1 MNSSYSTQ
9 DIFNLLDLK
18 TNQGKSTSSPQSQE
32 SDSSI
37 KFNIS
42 PENNQEIDENF
53 STDKIG
59 DNLDGNPTQTQNSF
73 STQAQS
79 FSNTQAQNSLQTQ
92 GQNSFS
98 TRNQKSFSRN
108 PYVKFALISLVVGS
122 VAIFLGLLFAQG
134 NSIYSTFSK
143 DSSLADSSSNG
154 VNNPEKQL
162 DETDSLEERNAKL
175 SGELALAEQNDQIK
189 AIKDKLD
196 NEKDIPTVSVE
207 KPKTNPTPATTPVVK
222 TQAPTPRVQQPQPI
236 KNVVSQPPR
245 QIATPRPPQ
254 PQSLSPVQ
262 QRDPIEQW
270 QQLAQLGSY
279 GGGQQVN
286 QVLIAQTQPQTQLQ
300 PQPNSNNNIL
310 EVDTLPQTT
319 LVSQSLGTSLPLG
332 QQVSGVLSTPIAVPV
347 DLRNATADFVFMVT
361 LEEPLKSHQ
370 NETVLKA
377 GSTVIFAVSS
387 VQSGIIDSRAVAVI
401 SDGQEWKLDNDALQI
416 RLSNGSPLIAKLKDN
431 YSGEIAR
438 RDGATFIMGAL
449 TKTGE
454 LANRATSTSTFSG
467 IGGVSSTSTYNEP
480 NYVGAVIEG
489 GFGPL
494 TEQWQQRNQQ
504 AIGEMQNLSRL
515 WWLDAGIPV
524 QIWVTRSVELHNQ
537 HLKILNP

>member
-18 TNQGKSTSSPQSQE
+18 TNQGQSTSSPQSQE
-32 SDSSI
+32 SDGSI

-42 PENNQEIDENF
+42 PENNQEIDEDF

-59 DNLDGNPTQTQNSF
+59 YNLDGNPTQTQNSL
-73 STQAQS
+73 Q
-79 FSNTQAQNSLQTQ
+79 TQAQNSLQTQ
-92 GQNSFS
+92 TQNSFS

-270 QQLAQLGSY
+270 QQLDQLGSY

-286 QVLIAQTQPQTQLQ
+286 QVLIAQTQPQTQPQTQLQ

-319 LVSQSLGTSLPLG
+319 LVSQSLGTSLPFG

-347 DLRNATADFVFMVT
+347 DLRNATGDFVFMVT

-524 QIWVTRSVELHNQ
+524 QIWVTRSVDLHNQ

>member
-59 DNLDGNPTQTQNSF
+59 DNLDGNQTQIQNSF
-73 STQAQS
+73 P
-79 FSNTQAQNSLQTQ
+79 TQAQNSLQTQ

>member
-18 TNQGKSTSSPQSQE
+18 TNQGQSTSSPQSQE
-32 SDSSI
+32 SDGSI

-42 PENNQEIDENF
+42 TENNQEIDENF

-59 DNLDGNPTQTQNSF
+59 DNLDGNQTQIQNSF
-73 STQAQS
+73 P
-79 FSNTQAQNSLQTQ
+79 TQAQNSLQTQ
-92 GQNSFS
+92 TQNSFS

-207 KPKTNPTPATTPVVK
+207 KPKTNPTPAATPVVK

-286 QVLIAQTQPQTQLQ
+286 QVLIAQTQPQTQPQTQLQ

-524 QIWVTRSVELHNQ
+524 QIWVTRSVDLHNQ

>member
-18 TNQGKSTSSPQSQE
+18 TNQGQSTSSPQSQE
-32 SDSSI
+32 SDGSI

-42 PENNQEIDENF
+42 TENNQEIDENF

-59 DNLDGNPTQTQNSF
+59 DNLDGNQTQIQNSF
-73 STQAQS
+73 P
-79 FSNTQAQNSLQTQ
+79 TQAQNSLQTQ
-92 GQNSFS
+92 TQNSFS

-245 QIATPRPPQ
+245 HIATPRPPQ

-438 RDGATFIMGAL
+438 RDGATFVMGAL
-449 TKTGE
+449 TKAGE

-524 QIWVTRSVELHNQ
+524 QIWVTRSVDLHNQ

>member
-1 MNSSYSTQ
+1 
-9 DIFNLLDLK
+9 FC
-18 TNQGKSTSSPQSQE
+18 
-32 SDSSI
+32 
-37 KFNIS
+37 
-42 PENNQEIDENF
+42 
-53 STDKIG
+53 
-59 DNLDGNPTQTQNSF
+59 
-73 STQAQS
+73 
-79 FSNTQAQNSLQTQ
+79 
-92 GQNSFS
+92 
-98 TRNQKSFSRN
+98 
-108 PYVKFALISLVVGS
+108 
-122 VAIFLGLLFAQG
+122 
-134 NSIYSTFSK
+134 
-143 DSSLADSSSNG
+143 
-154 VNNPEKQL
+154 
-162 DETDSLEERNAKL
+162 
-175 SGELALAEQNDQIK
+175 
-189 AIKDKLD
+189 
-196 NEKDIPTVSVE
+196 
-207 KPKTNPTPATTPVVK
+207 
-222 TQAPTPRVQQPQPI
+222 
-236 KNVVSQPPR
+236 
-245 QIATPRPPQ
+245 
-254 PQSLSPVQ
+254 
-262 QRDPIEQW
+262 
-270 QQLAQLGSY
+270 
-279 GGGQQVN
+279 
-286 QVLIAQTQPQTQLQ
+286 
-300 PQPNSNNNIL
+300 
-310 EVDTLPQTT
+310 
-319 LVSQSLGTSLPLG
+319 
-332 QQVSGVLSTPIAVPV
+332 
-347 DLRNATADFVFMVT
+347 FMVT

-524 QIWVTRSVELHNQ
+524 QIWVTRSVDLHNQ

>member
-1 MNSSYSTQ
+1 MNPSYSTQ

-18 TNQGKSTSSPQSQE
+18 TNQGQSTSSPQSQE
-32 SDSSI
+32 SDGSI

-42 PENNQEIDENF
+42 TENNQEIDENF

-59 DNLDGNPTQTQNSF
+59 DNLDGNQTQIQNSF
-73 STQAQS
+73 P
-79 FSNTQAQNSLQTQ
+79 TQAQNSLQTQ
-92 GQNSFS
+92 TQNSFS

-207 KPKTNPTPATTPVVK
+207 KPKTNPTPAATPVVK
-222 TQAPTPRVQQPQPI
+222 TQTPTPRVQQPQPI

-286 QVLIAQTQPQTQLQ
+286 QVLIAQTQPQTQPQTQLQ

-347 DLRNATADFVFMVT
+347 DLRNATGDFVFMVT

-524 QIWVTRSVELHNQ
+524 QIWVTRSVDLHNQ

>member
-347 DLRNATADFVFMVT
+347 DLRNATGDFVFMVT

>member
-1 MNSSYSTQ
+1 MNPSYSTQ

-18 TNQGKSTSSPQSQE
+18 TNQGQSTSSPQSQE
-32 SDSSI
+32 SDGSI

-42 PENNQEIDENF
+42 TENNQEIDENF

-59 DNLDGNPTQTQNSF
+59 DNLDGNQTQIQNSF
-73 STQAQS
+73 P
-79 FSNTQAQNSLQTQ
+79 TQAQNSLQTQ
-92 GQNSFS
+92 TQNSFS

-207 KPKTNPTPATTPVVK
+207 KPKTNPTPAATPVVK
-222 TQAPTPRVQQPQPI
+222 TQTPTPRVQQPQPI

-286 QVLIAQTQPQTQLQ
+286 QVLIAQTQPQTQPQTQLQ
-300 PQPNSNNNIL
+300 PQ
-310 EVDTLPQTT
+310 D
-319 LVSQSLGTSLPLG
+319 
-332 QQVSGVLSTPIAVPV
+332 
-347 DLRNATADFVFMVT
+347 R
-361 LEEPLKSHQ
+361 KS
-370 NETVLKA
+370 V
-377 GSTVIFAVSS
+377 V
-387 VQSGIIDSRAVAVI
+387 
-401 SDGQEWKLDNDALQI
+401 
-416 RLSNGSPLIAKLKDN
+416 
-431 YSGEIAR
+431 
-438 RDGATFIMGAL
+438 
-449 TKTGE
+449 
-454 LANRATSTSTFSG
+454 
-467 IGGVSSTSTYNEP
+467 
-480 NYVGAVIEG
+480 
-489 GFGPL
+489 
-494 TEQWQQRNQQ
+494 
-504 AIGEMQNLSRL
+504 
-515 WWLDAGIPV
+515 
-524 QIWVTRSVELHNQ
+524 
-537 HLKILNP
+537 

>member
-18 TNQGKSTSSPQSQE
+18 TNQGQSTSSPQSQE
-32 SDSSI
+32 SDGSI

-59 DNLDGNPTQTQNSF
+59 YNLDGNPTQTQNSF
-73 STQAQS
+73 ST
-79 FSNTQAQNSLQTQ
+79 
-92 GQNSFS
+92 
-98 TRNQKSFSRN
+98 RNQKYFSRN

-347 DLRNATADFVFMVT
+347 DLRNATGDFVFMVT
-361 LEEPLKSHQ
+361 LEQPLKSHQ

-524 QIWVTRSVELHNQ
+524 QIWVTRSVEL
-537 HLKILNP
+537 

>member
-32 SDSSI
+32 SDGSI

-53 STDKIG
+53 LTDKIE
-59 DNLDGNPTQTQNSF
+59 DNLDGNPTQT
-73 STQAQS
+73 
-79 FSNTQAQNSLQTQ
+79 
-92 GQNSFS
+92 QNSFS

-134 NSIYSTFSK
+134 NLIYSTFSK

-207 KPKTNPTPATTPVVK
+207 KPKTNPTPAATPVVK
-222 TQAPTPRVQQPQPI
+222 TQTPTPRVQQPQPI

-286 QVLIAQTQPQTQLQ
+286 QVLIAQTQPQ

-310 EVDTLPQTT
+310 EVDSLPQTT

-347 DLRNATADFVFMVT
+347 DLRNATGDFVFMVT

-438 RDGATFIMGAL
+438 RDGATFVMGAL
-449 TKTGE
+449 TKAGE

-524 QIWVTRSVELHNQ
+524 QIWVTRSVELGGIDVQ
-537 HLKILNP
+537 NP